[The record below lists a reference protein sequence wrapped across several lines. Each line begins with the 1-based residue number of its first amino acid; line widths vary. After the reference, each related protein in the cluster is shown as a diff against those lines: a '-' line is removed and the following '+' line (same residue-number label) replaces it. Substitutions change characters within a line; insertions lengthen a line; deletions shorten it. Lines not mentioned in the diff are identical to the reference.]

1 MNQASEVFKLH
12 ANCLPVK
19 GARRSSICDLQKQRM
34 RLIPNDLF
42 YILTDLA
49 GLTTTEIK
57 QRFNGSCDQVIDDY
71 FAMLTSEAY
80 GFWCDEP
87 PERFPKLDLS
97 WQRPEKITNA
107 IIDVDRSS
115 KHDYASLLSQLDEL
129 GCQAVQI
136 RAYDELTLAD
146 LEEIV
151 THCQNHRLRHLDLVI
166 KFQPELTPETLSTL
180 CLDYQVVSRI
190 IVHSSP
196 QKSHMRVEPFSIVI
210 DYYTFPVTTSSCG
223 VVSPRF
229 FTLTVEHFTEAQN
242 FNTCLNRK
250 IGIAADGEIKA
261 CPAMGQSFG
270 NACSTKLKSVVNDP
284 QLVQIGGV
292 TKDQVAVCRDCE
304 FRYVCTDCR
313 AFTQDGADPYS
324 KPAKCTYDPYTATWA
339 N

>member
-12 ANCLPVK
+12 ANCIPVK
-19 GARRSSICDLQKQRM
+19 GARRSTICDLQRQRM

-49 GLTTTEIK
+49 DLPLTEIK
-57 QRFNGSCDQVIDDY
+57 RRFNGSCDDVIDDY
-71 FAMLTSEAY
+71 FAMLTDEAY

-87 PERFPKLDLS
+87 PERFPKLDLT
-97 WQRPEKITNA
+97 WQRPETITNA

-115 KHDYASLLSQLDEL
+115 KHDYDSLLTQLDEL
-129 GCQAVQI
+129 GCQALQI
-136 RAYDELTLAD
+136 RAYDELELTT
-146 LEEIV
+146 LEEIL
-151 THCQNHRLRHLDLVI
+151 THCERHRYRHVDLVI
-166 KFQPELTPETLSTL
+166 KYQPELTADALSAFCTKH
-180 CLDYQVVSRI
+180 QVISRI
-190 IVHSSP
+190 TVHSSP
-196 QKSHMRVEPFSIVI
+196 RKSRLRVDPFYIVI
-210 DYYTFPVTTSSCG
+210 DYYTFPVAPSSCG

-229 FTLTVEHFTEAQN
+229 FTLTIEHFTEGQN

-270 NACSTKLKSVVNDP
+270 NAADTKLKSVVKDP
-284 QLVQIGGV
+284 QLVQIGSI
-292 TKDQVAVCRDCE
+292 TKDQIAVCRDCE

-313 AFTQDGADPYS
+313 AYTQDAGDPYS

>member
-19 GARRSSICDLQKQRM
+19 GARRSTICDLQKQRM

-49 GLTTTEIK
+49 GLPTSEIK
-57 QRFNGSCDQVIDDY
+57 RRFNGDSDEVIDEY
-71 FAMLTSEAY
+71 FAMLENESY
-80 GFWCDEP
+80 GFWCDE
-87 PERFPKLDLS
+87 PERFPKLDLT
-97 WQRPEKITNA
+97 WQRPERITNA

-129 GCQAVQI
+129 GCQAVQV
-136 RAYDELTLAD
+136 RGYDELSLAD
-146 LEEIV
+146 LEVILTACES
-151 THCQNHRLRHLDLVI
+151 HRLRHVDLVI
-166 KFQPELTPETLSTL
+166 KYQPELTSEALSKF
-180 CLDYQVVSRI
+180 CLDHQVISRI
-190 IVHSSP
+190 TIHSSP
-196 QKSHMRVEPFSIVI
+196 QKSRVRVDPFSIVI

-229 FTLTVEHFTEAQN
+229 FTLTVEHFTEAQT

-250 IGIAADGEIKA
+250 IGIGADGEIKP
-261 CPAMGQSFG
+261 CPAMKQSFG
-270 NACSTKLKSVVNDP
+270 NVSNTKLKSVVNDP
-284 QLVQIGGV
+284 QLVQIGGI
-292 TKDQVAVCRDCE
+292 TKDKVAVCRDCE

-313 AFTQDGADPYS
+313 AFTQDAADPYS

-339 N
+339 S

>member
-1 MNQASEVFKLH
+1 MNQASEVFKLF

-19 GARRSSICDLQKQRM
+19 GARRSTICDLHRQRM

-49 GLTTTEIK
+49 GLSTTEIK
-57 QRFNGSCDQVIDDY
+57 RQFDGNCDQVIDDY
-71 FAMLTSEAY
+71 LAMLTEESY

-87 PERFPKLDLS
+87 ELFPKLDLS

-107 IIDVDRSS
+107 IIDIDRSS
-115 KHDYASLLSQLDEL
+115 KHDYHSLLSQLDEL
-129 GCQAVQI
+129 GCQALQV

-146 LEEIV
+146 LEDIL
-151 THCQNHRLRHLDLVI
+151 THCQEHRLRHVDLVI
-166 KFQPELTPETLSTL
+166 KFQPELTAETLAAL
-180 CLDYQVVSRI
+180 CLDYQVISRI
-190 IVHSSP
+190 TVHSSP
-196 QKSHMRVEPFSIVI
+196 WKSRVRADPFAII
-210 DYYTFPVTTSSCG
+210 INYYTFPVTPSSCG

-229 FTLTVEHFTEAQN
+229 FSLTVEHFTEAQN

-250 IGIAADGEIKA
+250 IGIAVDGEIKA

-270 NACSTKLKSVVNDP
+270 NASLTKLKSVVNDP
-284 QLVQIGGV
+284 QLIQIGSI

-313 AFTQDGADPYS
+313 AHTQDASDPYS

>member
-1 MNQASEVFKLH
+1 MNQTSEVFQLY

-19 GARRSSICDLQKQRM
+19 GARRSTICDLQRQRM

-42 YILTDLA
+42 YILTEFA

-57 QRFNGSCDQVIDDY
+57 RRFNGNSDEVIDDY
-71 FAMLTSEAY
+71 FTMLTEDAY

-87 PERFPKLDLS
+87 ELFPKLDLS
-97 WQRPEKITNA
+97 WQRPETITNA

-115 KHDYASLLSQLDEL
+115 KHNYPSLLQQLDEL
-129 GCQAVQI
+129 GCQAIQI
-136 RAYDELTLAD
+136 RAYDELSLAE
-146 LEEIV
+146 LEEIL
-151 THCQNHRLRHLDLVI
+151 THCERHRLRHLDLVI
-166 KFQPELTPETLSTL
+166 KFQPELTAETLTAF
-180 CLDYQVVSRI
+180 CMDHQVISRI

-196 QKSHMRVEPFSIVI
+196 QKSRSKVHPFSIII
-210 DYYTFPVTTSSCG
+210 DYYTLPVTPSSCG
-223 VVSPRF
+223 IISPRF
-229 FTLTVEHFTEAQN
+229 FSMTVEHFTEAQD

-250 IGIAADGEIKA
+250 IGIAANGEIKA
-261 CPAMGQSFG
+261 CPAMDYSAG
-270 NACSTKLKSVVNDP
+270 NAGNTKLKSVVKDP
-284 QLVQIGGV
+284 QLVQIGSI

-313 AFTQDGADPYS
+313 AYRQDAADPYS

>member
-1 MNQASEVFKLH
+1 MTQACEVFKLY

-19 GARRSSICDLQKQRM
+19 GARRSTICDLQKQRM

-42 YILTDLA
+42 YILTDLE

-57 QRFNGSCDQVIDDY
+57 RRFNGSCDQVIDDY
-71 FAMLTSEAY
+71 FAMLTEDAY
-80 GFWCDEP
+80 GFWCDE

-107 IIDVDRSS
+107 IIDVDHSS

-129 GCQAVQI
+129 GCQSVQI

-146 LEEIV
+146 LEEIL
-151 THCQNHRLRHLDLVI
+151 THCQNYRLRHLDLVI
-166 KFQPELTPETLSTL
+166 KFQPELTAENLSAL
-180 CLDYQVVSRI
+180 CIDYQIISGI

-196 QKSHMRVEPFSIVI
+196 QKSRVRVDPFSIVI

-229 FTLTVEHFTEAQN
+229 FTLTIEHFTEAQN

-261 CPAMGQSFG
+261 CPAMGHSFG

-284 QLVQIGGV
+284 QLVQIGSV

-313 AFTQDGADPYS
+313 AFTQDAADPYS